1 MEGLIKCTLV
11 PPKDLYHPVL
21 PYQWNKKLLFCLCRT
36 CVEENNMRGQCQHV
50 TDAERAISGT
60 WVLDEVR
67 LAVTKG
73 YKVVEI
79 QEVFE
84 YAVTQYDRATGDGWL
99 FVEYI
104 NTFLKLK
111 NRGQ

>member
-1 MEGLIKCTLV
+1 MYCCASIGPV
-11 PPKDLYHPVL
+11 PSCVTISVEQEASVL
-21 PYQWNKKLLFCLCRT
+21 LCRT
-36 CVEENNMRGQCQHV
+36 FVEENNMLGQCYHV
-50 TDAERAISGT
+50 TDADRAISGK
-60 WVLDEVR
+60 WDLDDVR

-84 YAVTQYDRATGDGWL
+84 YAVTQYDRATGVGGL